1 MIEKEIRAAL
11 EAVPGCRIG
20 LHARSLE
27 GPQASQEAGF
37 SEDEPL
43 TSASLIKLVIL
54 AELLRRADAGLPLSR
69 TTEVGEPDLVGGS
82 EAVSKLDLPSR
93 PTLRWLAEAMIT
105 TSDNTA
111 TNALIDYL
119 GFPEINARARSLG
132 LANTHLG
139 RYMMDSEAR
148 ARSEEN
154 LTSARDAAA
163 LLAGLYGGESLSAHS
178 RRLALEFLLSQPAA
192 RIADELSAG
201 LSPGVQ
207 AGGPRRRAKLRRAR
221 PPARPNLHPLRA
233 DKRRHRLR
241 PPRRGCRYKPG
252 VQVFLVFLRSAVAG
266 SGLTEHHAPRSLT
279 GILTLV

>member
-178 RRLALEFLLSQPAA
+178 RRLALEFLLSQRQPPGLPMNFPPDSRPA
-192 RIADELSAG
+192 
-201 LSPGVQ
+201 
-207 AGGPRRRAKLRRAR
+207 
-221 PPARPNLHPLRA
+221 
-233 DKRRHRLR
+233 
-241 PPRRGCRYKPG
+241 YKPADLDDARNCAALVLLPG
-252 VQVFLVFLRSAVAG
+252 RTFILSVLINGDTAPAQPAVDAATSQVCKYFSYFSGLRSLGPV
-266 SGLTEHHAPRSLT
+266 
-279 GILTLV
+279 